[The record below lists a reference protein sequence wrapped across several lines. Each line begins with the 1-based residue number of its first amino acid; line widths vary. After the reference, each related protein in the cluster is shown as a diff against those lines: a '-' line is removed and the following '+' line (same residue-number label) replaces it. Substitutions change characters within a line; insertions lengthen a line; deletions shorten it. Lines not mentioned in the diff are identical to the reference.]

1 MRRAELDDF
10 LPASLAIE
18 ARPPSPVGRGLL
30 WLIVLLCVAAV
41 GWSIAGRVD
50 IVTTASGR
58 VIPAGHSRPVQA
70 PRPGQV
76 ESVRVA
82 EGDHVAEGDVLV
94 DLDVEQARADLAR
107 IDIEIDGIDVDVAR
121 YRWLLDLLARD
132 QQGIEVAAGD
142 PGDTT
147 AQGWWQQ
154 YLDERAVLWRER
166 QQRVAEKRQTERQ
179 LEKLQAIQP
188 LVEEI
193 AADERGL
200 AEQKLLAA
208 HRMLQSEQR
217 RLEVLHDLRIVADR
231 IVEQDRALDAIDA
244 RSRLLRSER
253 EREWRDRIDTDMR
266 RREGL
271 RHQRV
276 KAQEQ
281 LQRSRVT
288 APVSGRVQQLAV
300 HGPGAVV
307 GAGQTL

>member
-1 MRRAELDDF
+1 M
-10 LPASLAIE
+10 
-18 ARPPSPVGRGLL
+18 
-30 WLIVLLCVAAV
+30 
-41 GWSIAGRVD
+41 
-50 IVTTASGR
+50 
-58 VIPAGHSRPVQA
+58 
-70 PRPGQV
+70 
-76 ESVRVA
+76 
-82 EGDHVAEGDVLV
+82 
-94 DLDVEQARADLAR
+94 
-107 IDIEIDGIDVDVAR
+107 
-121 YRWLLDLLARD
+121 
-132 QQGIEVAAGD
+132 
-142 PGDTT
+142 
-147 AQGWWQQ
+147 
-154 YLDERAVLWRER
+154 LWRER

-307 GAGQTL
+307 GAGQTLLYIVPQDAGLEIQAELANRDVGYIEVGQPVVVKVDTFPFTRFGTIAGQVSGLSADAMSTAGDASRYGLRASIERAYIEHDGRRFPLVAGMKVTVEAKTGSRRLVEYFLDPLMRGLDESVRER